1 MDLLNRKNT
10 IVWIFLFIISYGLS
24 NFLLASKMNLY
35 DKNAWYT
42 KPLYWIVGTIFV
54 IPVFIMVIV
63 FYIQIACKIA
73 DTLNV
78 PGYEIYT
85 SPYAWIVCFI
95 VPFVGWSLGLVMLI
109 YVLIWP
115 FTKLATGEA
124 EKFIS

>member
-85 SPYAWIVCFI
+85 SPY
-95 VPFVGWSLGLVMLI
+95 GLFAL
-109 YVLIWP
+109 L
-115 FTKLATGEA
+115 FLLLDGH
-124 EKFIS
+124 